1 MPQQRTQWITHRFG
15 GGWATDFGPTHYA
28 APDGDTLR
36 LPFLIDAQNI
46 VYELNG
52 GVHTMPGTTPFNAS
66 TLGASSTIKGIYD
79 YWRQGTIGS
88 PTQKVVAHVDTRVV
102 AASISDGIFSNIG
115 TGFQSGAVPAYSTFD
130 DLLILAND
138 ASADVPKSWDQT
150 TFQSLAGS
158 PPNFSFS
165 CTHKNRSW
173 AAGVMANPS
182 RLYYSVNLDPEDWI
196 SATSGSIDI
205 DPSDGDVIVGL
216 ASFKNELWVFK
227 GPFKG
232 SIHRIS
238 GSSASD
244 FARSTFVRGI
254 TAAYQNAIFPLP
266 NDLGFMSPRGTVHS
280 LVSTDRYGDYEQS
293 TLSFPINRT
302 LRASV
307 SQNYY
312 KNWWAMD
319 DPINGM
325 ALIGYTPS
333 GQTRNTRLL
342 MMDYRFLGLGE
353 PFPRWAQWTAFGADA
368 LAYVVDSGNRPRPF
382 IGLNAGVIYKGD
394 QADRTHNGSSLTPL
408 VTTPSLTYGADHVTK
423 SLHVVGIELAP
434 KNANNFTLNWLR
446 DGQTQQSDTFS
457 QGGSDV
463 LGPWTADQFTLNTST
478 LGGTRFLTRY
488 RELETG
494 GDFRSIR
501 YQLTDTTNAS
511 DLEVHG
517 LIAAIQPGG
526 ISTENTL
533 S

>member
-1 MPQQRTQWITHRFG
+1 MGQQGTTWVTHRFG

-28 APDGDTLR
+28 PPANGTLT

-46 VYELNG
+46 IYELNG
-52 GVHTMPGTTPFNAS
+52 GCHTMPGTTKFNSS
-66 TLGASSTIKGIYD
+66 TLGASSTVRGIYD
-79 YWRQGTIGS
+79 YWRQGTTGS
-88 PTQKVVAHVDTRVV
+88 PTQRIVAHVDTRVV
-102 AASISDGIFSNIG
+102 AASIADGIFSNIG
-115 TGFQSGAVPAYSTFD
+115 TGFSSSAVPAYSTFD
-130 DLLILAND
+130 DLLILSND

-173 AAGVMANPS
+173 AAGVISAPS
-182 RLYYSVNLDPEDWI
+182 RLYYSGSLDPEDWTGG
-196 SATSGSIDI
+196 TSGSIDI
-205 DPSDGDVIVGL
+205 DPSDGDAIVGL
-216 ASFKNELWVFK
+216 ASFKDELWIFK
-227 GPFKG
+227 GPYKG
-232 SIHRIS
+232 SIHRIA
-238 GSSASD
+238 GATPAT
-244 FARSTFVRGI
+244 FARTTFVRGI
-254 TAAYQNAIFPLP
+254 TAAYQNSIFTLP
-266 NDLGFMSPRGTVHS
+266 NDLGFISPRGTVHS
-280 LVSTDRYGDYEQS
+280 LVSTERFGDYEQS

-302 LRASV
+302 LRSSV

-312 KNWWAMD
+312 KNWWAME
-319 DPINGM
+319 DPLNGM
-325 ALIGYTPS
+325 VLIGFTPS

-353 PFPRWAQWTAFGADA
+353 RFPRWAQWTKFGADA
-368 LAYVVDSGNRPRPF
+368 LSYVVDTGNRPRPF
-382 IGLNAGVIYKGD
+382 IGLNDGYIYKGD
-394 QADRTHNGSSLTPL
+394 QADRTHNASAITPL
-408 VTTPSLTYGADHVTK
+408 ITTPSLTYGSDHITK
-423 SLHVVGIELAP
+423 TVYVVGIELAP

-446 DGQTQQSDTFS
+446 DGQTQQTDTFS

-463 LGPWTADQFTLNTST
+463 LGTWSANQFTLDTST

-501 YQLTDTTNAS
+501 YQLTDTNNAS

-517 LIAAIQPGG
+517 IIAALQTGG
-526 ISTENTL
+526 VSTENTL